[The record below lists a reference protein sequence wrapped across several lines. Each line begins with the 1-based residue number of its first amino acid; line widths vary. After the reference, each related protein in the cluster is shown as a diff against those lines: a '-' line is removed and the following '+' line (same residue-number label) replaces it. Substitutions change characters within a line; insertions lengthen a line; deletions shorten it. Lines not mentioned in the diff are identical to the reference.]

1 MKKQH
6 SQTRF
11 WVLYHFGLLVFSA
24 LVSFLM
30 KFQQTGNLFHPT
42 VLVPLSSIFLMSAGI
57 GYLAIFMVN
66 KAKNYNQAELTK
78 RIIPALLIFYIG
90 SFVIANLSI
99 SIGVFFWFLHL
110 GRDLSEFL
118 PQLFNHELNFASGRF
133 FIWLMFFTIAF
144 FYVLWHK
151 SVKNE
156 LRIKVE
162 NQKFRYQNLKS
173 QVNPHFLFNSL
184 NTLSE
189 IVYEDAKKADKFIQ
203 KLSGIYRYIL
213 ENEEIDL
220 VPLNKEIEFVKQYFD
235 IQKVRD
241 NDKIL
246 LEIDFQD
253 ADEFKVVPVSLQI
266 LVENALKHN
275 SRSEKLP
282 LKIRIERNIDKIV
295 VSNNIQR
302 KNILESKPKTGL
314 LNLKERVKLILDKDL
329 IYEEDNNQFI
339 VKLPIIKS

>member
-1 MKKQH
+1 MKKNKRTIAFILALIF
-6 SQTRF
+6 SI
-11 WVLYHFGLLVFSA
+11 VFS
-24 LVSFLM
+24 LLFKWV
-30 KFQQTGNLFHPT
+30 QTGNPFKPETLMYGIIVFLNILIT
-42 VLVPLSSIFLMSAGI
+42 GGVAFSIFHKNA
-57 GYLAIFMVN
+57 N
-66 KAKNYNQAELTK
+66 KSTIQVKKNIL
-78 RIIPALLIFYIG
+78 PSFLLFVLFALVV
-90 SFVIANLSI
+90 SLSLV
-99 SIGVFFWFLHL
+99 SIGVYIFYLIKGLDTTNFLTQLIHVE
-110 GRDLSEFL
+110 LSGAIKQF
-118 PQLFNHELNFASGRF
+118 S
-133 FIWLMFFTIAF
+133 IWILIGSAF
-144 FYVLWHK
+144 FFYIIWRK
-151 SVKNE
+151 AIEREQK
-156 LRIKVE
+156 LREE
-162 NQKFRYQNLKS
+162 NLKYRYQNLKS

-189 IVYEDAKKADKFIQ
+189 IVYEDAKIADKYIQ

-253 ADEFKVVPVSLQI
+253 ADEFKVVPISLQI

-282 LKIRIERNIDKIV
+282 LKIRIERNIDNIV

-302 KNILESKPKTGL
+302 KNILASKLKTGL

>member
-1 MKKQH
+1 MKKNKRTIAFIL
-6 SQTRF
+6 SLLFSIVFSLLFKWAQTGNSF
-11 WVLYHFGLLVFSA
+11 KAETLMYGAIIFLNILILGSIAQNSFQKFTNKAAMQLKKGLLVPVI
-24 LVSFLM
+24 LC
-30 KFQQTGNLFHPT
+30 
-42 VLVPLSSIFLMSAGI
+42 VLVGIASSR
-57 GYLAIFMVN
+57 AIV
-66 KAKNYNQAELTK
+66 
-78 RIIPALLIFYIG
+78 
-90 SFVIANLSI
+90 
-99 SIGVFFWFLHL
+99 SIGVYTFYLIKGL
-110 GRDLSEFL
+110 DTTNVLK
-118 PQLFNHELNFASGRF
+118 QLFQVELSTAIKQFS
-133 FIWLMFFTIAF
+133 IWILIGSAF
-144 FYVLWHK
+144 LFYIIWRK
-151 SVKNE
+151 AIEREQK
-156 LRIKVE
+156 LREE
-162 NQKFRYQNLKS
+162 NLKYKYQNLKS

-189 IVYEDAKKADKFIQ
+189 IVYEDAKKADKYIQ

-220 VPLNKEIEFVKQYFD
+220 VPLNKEIEFVKQYFE

-253 ADEFKVVPVSLQI
+253 ASKFKVAPVSLQI

-282 LKIRIERNIDKIV
+282 LKIILERNIDNIV

-302 KNILESKPKTGL
+302 KNILESKLKTGL

-329 IYEEDNNQFI
+329 IYEENNNQFI

>member
-1 MKKQH
+1 MKKNKRTIAFIL
-6 SQTRF
+6 S
-11 WVLYHFGLLVFSA
+11 LLFSIVFSLLFKWA
-24 LVSFLM
+24 
-30 KFQQTGNLFHPT
+30 QTGNPFKAETLMYGAI
-42 VLVPLSSIFLMSAGI
+42 IFLNILILGSIAQNSFQKFTNKSAMQLKKSLLPSFI
-57 GYLAIFMVN
+57 LFVLLAMAI
-66 KAKNYNQAELTK
+66 
-78 RIIPALLIFYIG
+78 
-90 SFVIANLSI
+90 SLSI
-99 SIGVFFWFLHL
+99 VSIGVYTFYLIKGLDTTNFLK
-110 GRDLSEFL
+110 
-118 PQLFNHELNFASGRF
+118 QLFQVELSSAIKQFS
-133 FIWLMFFTIAF
+133 IWILIGSAF
-144 FYVLWHK
+144 LFYIIWRK
-151 SVKNE
+151 AIEREQK
-156 LRIKVE
+156 LREE
-162 NQKFRYQNLKS
+162 NLKYKYQNLKS

-189 IVYEDAKKADKFIQ
+189 IVYEDAKKADKYIQ

-220 VPLNKEIEFVKQYFD
+220 VPLNKEIEFVKQYFE

-253 ADEFKVVPVSLQI
+253 ASKFKVAPVSLQI

-282 LKIRIERNIDKIV
+282 LKIILERNIDNIV

-302 KNILESKPKTGL
+302 KNILESKLKTGL

-329 IYEEDNNQFI
+329 IYEENNNQFI

>member
-1 MKKQH
+1 MKKNKKAIAFFTTLIF
-6 SQTRF
+6 SI
-11 WVLYHFGLLVFSA
+11 VFSLLFKWGQKGNPFKA
-24 LVSFLM
+24 ETLMYGIIIFLNILILGSIAFRSFQKYSNKPANQVKKNILPSFL
-30 KFQQTGNLFHPT
+30 LF
-42 VLVPLSSIFLMSAGI
+42 VFFALFISLSLV
-57 GYLAIFMVN
+57 
-66 KAKNYNQAELTK
+66 
-78 RIIPALLIFYIG
+78 
-90 SFVIANLSI
+90 
-99 SIGVFFWFLHL
+99 SIGVYVFYLLEGLDTTNFLK
-110 GRDLSEFL
+110 
-118 PQLFNHELNFASGRF
+118 QLFQEELSGAIKQF
-133 FIWLMFFTIAF
+133 SIWILIGSAF
-144 FYVLWHK
+144 FFYIIWRK
-151 SVKNE
+151 AIEREQK
-156 LRIKVE
+156 LREE
-162 NQKFRYQNLKS
+162 NLKFKYQNLKS

-189 IVYEDAKKADKFIQ
+189 IVYEDAKKADKYIQ

-241 NDKIL
+241 NDKVL

-275 SRSEKLP
+275 SRSEKFS
-282 LKIRIERNIDKIV
+282 LKIRIERSNDKIV

-302 KNILESKPKTGL
+302 KSILENTSKTGL
-314 LNLKERVKLILDKDL
+314 FNLKERVKLILDKNL
-329 IYEEDNNQFI
+329 ILEEDNNLFI

>member
-1 MKKQH
+1 MKKNKRTIAFILALIF
-6 SQTRF
+6 SI
-11 WVLYHFGLLVFSA
+11 VFS
-24 LVSFLM
+24 LLFKWV
-30 KFQQTGNLFHPT
+30 QTGNPFKPETLMYGIIVFLNILIT
-42 VLVPLSSIFLMSAGI
+42 GGVAFSIFHKNA
-57 GYLAIFMVN
+57 N
-66 KAKNYNQAELTK
+66 KSTIQVKKNIL
-78 RIIPALLIFYIG
+78 PSFLLFVLFALVV
-90 SFVIANLSI
+90 SLSLV
-99 SIGVFFWFLHL
+99 SIGVYIFYLIKGLDTTNFLTQLIHVE
-110 GRDLSEFL
+110 LSGAIKQF
-118 PQLFNHELNFASGRF
+118 S
-133 FIWLMFFTIAF
+133 IWILIGSAF
-144 FYVLWHK
+144 FFYIIWRK
-151 SVKNE
+151 AIEREQK
-156 LRIKVE
+156 LREE
-162 NQKFRYQNLKS
+162 NLKYRYQNLKS

-189 IVYEDAKKADKFIQ
+189 IVYEDAKIADKYIQ

-220 VPLNKEIEFVKQYFD
+220 VPLNKEIEFVKQYFE

-253 ADEFKVVPVSLQI
+253 ASKFKVAPVSLQI

-282 LKIRIERNIDKIV
+282 LKIRIERNIDNIV

-302 KNILESKPKTGL
+302 KNILESKLKTGL
-314 LNLKERVKLILDKDL
+314 LNLKERVKLILNKDL
-329 IYEEDNNQFI
+329 IYEENNNQFI

>member
-1 MKKQH
+1 MKKNKRTIAFILALIF
-6 SQTRF
+6 SI
-11 WVLYHFGLLVFSA
+11 VFS
-24 LVSFLM
+24 LLFKWV
-30 KFQQTGNLFHPT
+30 QTGNPFKPETLLYGIIVFLNILIT
-42 VLVPLSSIFLMSAGI
+42 GGVAFSIFHKNA
-57 GYLAIFMVN
+57 N
-66 KAKNYNQAELTK
+66 KSTIQVKKNIL
-78 RIIPALLIFYIG
+78 PSFLLFVLFALVV
-90 SFVIANLSI
+90 SLSLV
-99 SIGVFFWFLHL
+99 SIGVYIFYLIKGLDTTNFLT
-110 GRDLSEFL
+110 
-118 PQLFNHELNFASGRF
+118 QLIHVETSGAIKQF
-133 FIWLMFFTIAF
+133 SIWILIGSAF
-144 FYVLWHK
+144 FFYIIWRK
-151 SVKNE
+151 AIEREQK
-156 LRIKVE
+156 LREE
-162 NQKFRYQNLKS
+162 NLKYRYQNLKS

-189 IVYEDAKKADKFIQ
+189 IVYEDAKIADKYIQ

-253 ADEFKVVPVSLQI
+253 ADEFKVVPISLQI

-282 LKIRIERNIDKIV
+282 LKIRIERNIDNIV

-302 KNILESKPKTGL
+302 KNILASKLKTGL

>member
-1 MKKQH
+1 MKKNKRTIAFILALIF
-6 SQTRF
+6 SI
-11 WVLYHFGLLVFSA
+11 VFS
-24 LVSFLM
+24 LLFKWV
-30 KFQQTGNLFHPT
+30 QTGNPFKPETLMYGIIVFLNILIT
-42 VLVPLSSIFLMSAGI
+42 GGVAFSIFHKNA
-57 GYLAIFMVN
+57 N
-66 KAKNYNQAELTK
+66 KSTIQVKKNIL
-78 RIIPALLIFYIG
+78 PSFLLFVLFALVV
-90 SFVIANLSI
+90 SLSLV
-99 SIGVFFWFLHL
+99 SIGVYIFYLIKGLDTTNFLTQLIHVE
-110 GRDLSEFL
+110 LSGAIKQF
-118 PQLFNHELNFASGRF
+118 S
-133 FIWLMFFTIAF
+133 IWILIGSVFF
-144 FYVLWHK
+144 FYIIWRK
-151 SVKNE
+151 AIEREQK
-156 LRIKVE
+156 LREE
-162 NQKFRYQNLKS
+162 NLKYRYQNLKS

-189 IVYEDAKKADKFIQ
+189 IVYEDAKIADKYIQ

-253 ADEFKVVPVSLQI
+253 ADEFKVVPISLQI

-282 LKIRIERNIDKIV
+282 LKIRIERNIDNIV

-302 KNILESKPKTGL
+302 KNILASKLKTGL